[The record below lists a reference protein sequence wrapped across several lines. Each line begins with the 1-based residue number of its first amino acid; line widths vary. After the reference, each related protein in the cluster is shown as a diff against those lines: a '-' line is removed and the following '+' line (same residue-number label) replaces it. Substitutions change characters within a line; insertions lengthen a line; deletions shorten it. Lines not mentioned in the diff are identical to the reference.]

1 VYDRVDV
8 MEHEVVITT
17 KDMTVVFATS
27 GYHALIKGKSTR
39 NSKNLLK
46 NIPTLRKHLTA
57 RVLLEGGLI
66 DKFVLGDRIFTIQI
80 IPSDNQL
87 IFYFRSH
94 DDFQSNLVPAQD
106 LKELEERIKL
116 LEAIIE
122 EAPIGLILQ
131 RKDGT
136 IEYINKQQE
145 ENSRM
150 NRELIVN
157 QDAKV
162 VFKKAF
168 EYPGFIEFYNSL
180 ENTASNQSVTID
192 HYYPQFYKKD
202 MIVKFFGR
210 NLKKHGRT
218 ALFVEIEDE
227 LYQEKRKAEKTGEE
241 LRMSQRYLSQLLDA
255 SPNMVISVDDKQR
268 VVSFNKTAERL
279 LGFKASEVYNSPVN
293 RFFPRDELAKI
304 DLAVSAQVLWYG
316 TTHIFRSDM
325 TSFPI
330 ELYSTKIKDDR
341 TGKDVATLLLAVDL
355 EERNRLRKNL
365 IQSQKMNFLGE
376 LVSGLA
382 HQLSNPLVGVVSF
395 ADILLHKIDK
405 DDEKYRHVK
414 MIKDA
419 GESCKEVI
427 SHLLRF
433 SRRQE
438 DNTHISIDIRKVLD
452 TSIDMFSKHPK
463 FRKVHV
469 YTKYKEVP
477 FILGDP
483 VLLEQAFINM
493 LINSAQAVGSKGIIS
508 VECTT
513 NMDRQILVSISDNG
527 CGIPEDDISKVFDPF
542 FSTKNADVGT
552 GIGLSLAYWIIQ
564 DHGGRIN
571 VESTPGKGTIFTSI
585 IPVEG

>member
-1 VYDRVDV
+1 

-17 KDMTVVFATS
+17 KDMNVVFATS
-27 GYHALIKGKSTR
+27 GYHDLIKSKSTR

-46 NIPTLRKHLTA
+46 NIPTLRKHLTK
-57 RVLLEGGLI
+57 RVLLEGGFIEKL
-66 DKFVLGDRIFTIQI
+66 VLSNRIFTVQI

-87 IFYFRSH
+87 IFYFQSH
-94 DDFQSNLVPAQD
+94 DIFESNLVPAQD

-150 NRELIVN
+150 NRELIIN

-162 VFKKAF
+162 AFKKVF
-168 EYPGFIEFYNSL
+168 GYPGFIDFYNNTLESTEHKQSL
-180 ENTASNQSVTID
+180 TID

-210 NLKKHGRT
+210 NLKEHGRT

-227 LYQEKRKAEKTGEE
+227 LYREKRKAEKTGEE

-293 RFFPRDELAKI
+293 RFFPKDELPKI
-304 DLAVSAQVLWYG
+304 DLAISAQVLWYG

-341 TGKDVATLLLAVDL
+341 TGKEVATLLLAVDL

-438 DNTHISIDIRKVLD
+438 GNTHISIDIRKVLD
-452 TSIDMFSKHPK
+452 TSIDMLSKHPK
-463 FRKVHV
+463 FRKVLV
-469 YTKYKEVP
+469 YTKYKKVP
-477 FILGDP
+477 LILGDP

-493 LINSAQAVGSKGIIS
+493 LINSAQAVGVKGIIS

-513 NMDRQILVSISDNG
+513 NMDRQIIVSISDNG
-527 CGIPEDDISKVFDPF
+527 CGIPEDDIPKVFDPF

-564 DHGGRIN
+564 DHGGRIS
-571 VESTPGKGTIFTSI
+571 VESTPGKGTIFTSF

>member
-1 VYDRVDV
+1 

-17 KDMTVVFATS
+17 KDMNVVFATS
-27 GYHALIKGKSTR
+27 GYHDLIKSKSTR
-39 NSKNLLK
+39 NDKNLLK
-46 NIPTLRKHLTA
+46 NIPTLRKHLA
-57 RVLLEGGLI
+57 KRVLLEGGFIEKL
-66 DKFVLGDRIFTIQI
+66 VLGDRIFTVQI

-87 IFYFRSH
+87 IFYFQSH
-94 DDFQSNLVPAQD
+94 EDFQSNLVPAYD

-150 NRELIVN
+150 NRELIIN
-157 QDAKV
+157 QDAKAA
-162 VFKKAF
+162 FKKVF
-168 EYPGFIEFYNSL
+168 GYPGFIDFYNNTLESTEHKQSL
-180 ENTASNQSVTID
+180 TID

-210 NLKKHGRT
+210 NLKEHGRT

-227 LYQEKRKAEKTGEE
+227 LYREKRKAEKTGEE

-293 RFFPRDELAKI
+293 RFFPKDELPKI
-304 DLAVSAQVLWYG
+304 DLAISAQVLWYG

-341 TGKDVATLLLAVDL
+341 TGKEVATLLLAVDL

-438 DNTHISIDIRKVLD
+438 GNTHISIDIRKVLD
-452 TSIDMFSKHPK
+452 TSIDMLSKHPK
-463 FRKVHV
+463 FRKVLV
-469 YTKYKEVP
+469 YTKYKKVP
-477 FILGDP
+477 LILGDP

-493 LINSAQAVGSKGIIS
+493 LINSAQAVGVKGIIS

-513 NMDRQILVSISDNG
+513 NMDRQIMVSISDNG
-527 CGIPEDDISKVFDPF
+527 CGIPEDDIPKVFDPF

-564 DHGGRIN
+564 DHGGRIS
-571 VESTPGKGTIFTSI
+571 VESTPGKGTIFTSF